1 MTKAKIGDTVRVHYT
16 GKLTDG
22 SEFDSSAGREP
33 LEFQIGAGRIIPG
46 LERQIV
52 GMVVGEAST
61 VSVPAE
67 EAYGPR
73 DADAVQRVPRSAIPS
88 DAPLAVGSRLMAETE
103 DGEQLMLTVVAL
115 DDAMV
120 TLDANHPLAGKEL
133 VFEIE
138 LIEIL

>member
-52 GMVVGEAST
+52 GMVVGETST